1 VLAIAAVEV
10 AVVATV
16 AATEPTSG
24 SLAVVVSLLL
34 APVGVWAVAG
44 IAERIAGAGLGLL
57 AASLYVALPVT
68 ARVFF
73 ANTPADTLRAGF
85 DRQVLPSLV
94 GTRASG
100 WFALG
105 IGLAVV
111 LRLVSPK
118 IAGSAAVLAASVA
131 IAVWID
137 APWTRLY
144 DNFHESTWSPTLVCA
159 LPLACLI
166 GVAFRSPWL
175 AAALGGWLGFFVLRG
190 VHHPYSNGGFWTA
203 LAAALPAIAVLIAAL
218 GLLVP
223 RLQPGRR
230 RVPAAGGR

>member
-1 VLAIAAVEV
+1 VLAVAAVEV
-10 AVVATV
+10 VVVATV
-16 AATEPTSG
+16 AATQPTDG
-24 SLAVVVSLLL
+24 ALAVVVSLLL
-34 APVGVWAVAG
+34 APIGVWAVAG
-44 IAERIAGAGLGLL
+44 IAERIAGTGLGLL
-57 AASLYVALPVT
+57 AAALYVVLPVT

-73 ANTPADTLRAGF
+73 ANTPEDTLRAGF
-85 DRQVLPSLV
+85 DRHVLPSLV
-94 GTRASG
+94 GTRAPG

-105 IGLAVV
+105 VGLAVV
-111 LRLVSPK
+111 VRVASPK
-118 IAGSAAVLAASVA
+118 IAGPVALLAAAVA

-190 VHHPYSNGGFWTA
+190 VHHPYGNGGFWTA

-223 RLQPGRR
+223 RLQPEGKQ
-230 RVPAAGGR
+230 VPAADVR

>member
-1 VLAIAAVEV
+1 VLAIATAEV
-10 AVVATV
+10 AVVAAV
-16 AATEPTSG
+16 AVTEPTG
-24 SLAVVVSLLL
+24 GALAVVVSLLL

-44 IAERIAGAGLGLL
+44 IAERIAGTGLGLL
-57 AASLYVALPVT
+57 AAGLYVVLPVT

-73 ANTPADTLRAGF
+73 ANTPQDALRAGF
-85 DRQVLPSLV
+85 DHQVLPSLV
-94 GTRASG
+94 GTRAPG

-105 IGLAVV
+105 IGVAVV
-111 LRLVSPK
+111 VRLVSPK
-118 IAGSAAVLAASVA
+118 LTGPAAVLAAVVA
-131 IAVWID
+131 GAVWLE

-144 DNFHESTWSPTLVCA
+144 DNFHETTWSPTLVCA

-166 GVAFRSPWL
+166 GVALRSPWT

-190 VHHPYSNGGFWTA
+190 VHHPYGAGGFWTA

-223 RLQPGRR
+223 RLLPERTR
-230 RVPAAGGR
+230 APAADAR

>member
-1 VLAIAAVEV
+1 VLVLAAVEI

-24 SLAVVVSLLL
+24 ALAVVVSLLL

-44 IAERIAGAGLGLL
+44 IAESIAGAGLGLL
-57 AASLYVALPVT
+57 AAVLYVVLPVT
-68 ARVFF
+68 ARVLFSE
-73 ANTPADTLRAGF
+73 PLRSGF

-94 GTRASG
+94 GTRAPG

-105 IGLAVV
+105 IGVAVV
-111 LRLVSPK
+111 TRLVSARLAAP
-118 IAGSAAVLAASVA
+118 AAVLAAIVA
-131 IAVWID
+131 AAVWID

-144 DNFHESTWSPTLVCA
+144 DNFHESMWSPTLVCA

-166 GVAFRSPWL
+166 GVAFRSPWV
-175 AAALGGWLGFFVLRG
+175 AVALGGWLGFFVLRG
-190 VHHPYSNGGFWTA
+190 VHRPYGDGGFWTA

-218 GLLVP
+218 RLLVP
-223 RLQPGRR
+223 RLQPERK
-230 RVPAAGGR
+230 RVAADAR